1 MTAQRASIERFG
13 GKAADVIKVPVAD
26 PFVAASIHAVPG
38 RILSY
43 PAAVAKGTQVDQ
55 PVNRQQRHSAVR
67 RG

>member
-1 MTAQRASIERFG
+1 MTAQKAGIERFG

-26 PFVAASIHAVPG
+26 LFVAAIIFAVPG

-55 PVNRQQRHSAVR
+55 PVTWQQRHSAVR